1 MSEPRIVD
9 ARWRPPP
16 EPMEMAL
23 EAADTLAPGE
33 EVVLLIHREPF
44 PLYEILGRNGYAH
57 RAEPQPDGSFAI
69 HITLA
74 R

>member
-1 MSEPRIVD
+1 M
-9 ARWRPPP
+9 
-16 EPMEMAL
+16 
-23 EAADTLAPGE
+23 
-33 EVVLLIHREPF
+33 VLLIHREPF

-57 RAEPQPDGSFAI
+57 RAETQPDGSFAI